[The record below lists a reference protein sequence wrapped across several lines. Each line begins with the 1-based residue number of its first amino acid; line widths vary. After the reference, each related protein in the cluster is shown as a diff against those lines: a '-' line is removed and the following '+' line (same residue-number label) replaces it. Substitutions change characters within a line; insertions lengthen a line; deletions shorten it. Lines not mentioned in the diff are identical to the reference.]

1 MPVELTRKEFLG
13 ALAAPAMLPALR
25 AAERAASGRLLIVV
39 AHPDDEYACAATT
52 YRLVRE
58 LGWTADQIVITNG
71 EGGYRYSTL
80 AETVYGKALA
90 PDRDGRA
97 NLAAIRREETLRAG
111 KILGIE
117 RHRFLDQR
125 DLGFGTDPAAAS
137 ASYWDRE
144 RVVKE
149 IRGALAE
156 GSYDLVIVLLPTAD
170 THTHHR
176 EAAALTLE
184 AAASLPE
191 SQRPL
196 ILGAA
201 PAARSSETARFEGR
215 TPALEVDRS
224 AAFGYRDSLNYH
236 IVVNWVIAEYK
247 SQGLFQKDSGKHDLE
262 QFWTLGRAGERAA
275 QTLTEVQSRLRVP
288 AHAASSR

>member
-1 MPVELTRKEFLG
+1 MQVELTRKEFLG
-13 ALAAPAMLPALR
+13 ALAAPVVLPALR
-25 AAERAASGRLLIVV
+25 AADRATGRLLIVV

-71 EGGYRYSTL
+71 EGGYRYATL

-90 PDRDGRA
+90 PERDGRA
-97 NLAAIRREETLRAG
+97 NLAAIRREESLRAG

-117 RHRFLDQR
+117 HHRFLDQR
-125 DLGFGTDPAAAS
+125 DLGFATDPAAAD

-149 IRGALAE
+149 IRGALVE
-156 GSYDLVIVLLPTAD
+156 GDYDLVVVLLPTAD

-176 EAAALTLE
+176 EAAALTME
-184 AAASLPE
+184 AAAALPE
-191 SQRPL
+191 GQRPL
-196 ILGAA
+196 ILGTA
-201 PAARSSETARFEGR
+201 PAARAAEPARFEGHG
-215 TPALEVDRS
+215 PALEVDRA

-262 QFWTLGRAGERAA
+262 RFWALGRAGAQAARTLADLQTRLCVPAGAAA
-275 QTLTEVQSRLRVP
+275 Q
-288 AHAASSR
+288 